1 MDLFKRVIGA
11 TFVAGLATFGLAY
24 NPISTYHY
32 LADPG
37 AAADDEYFY
46 IITDSDDPAPYN
58 ADGKSESEG
67 GHGGY
72 NIKALYG
79 FRSKDMQNWTD
90 FGIIYD
96 ARKID
101 GIGDIWASDIAINPK
116 DHKMY
121 IVFPD
126 GGGGG
131 IGLLKADSIAGP
143 WSNPIANNK
152 KLVGGWGGTAGA
164 HDCDGVAWCFDPG
177 IFFDDDGTGY
187 FTFGGGSNTNRPAAE
202 GNNNIFDIVKFN
214 SSMTGYDWE
223 GRDSLKIGGPKAMEA
238 SYIHKYKDN
247 YYLSYS
253 TTDLRIAYGMS
264 KNPMGPYTYKGI
276 FMGNP
281 SIAGQNI
288 NANNN
293 NHHGIAEFKGH
304 WYVVYHDRRIST
316 GYDGLEKIPA
326 EDGKPNPSPAF
337 HRSVSVDEFTY
348 AADGSMNSLT
358 FTKEGPKQ
366 IEDFDPY
373 DWYPALTSSMQ
384 KGIRSRSLWAPG
396 KVASSLLLPLSSRS
410 ESWIRVSGVDFGK
423 GATGFTVEAASTA
436 DNNKIEIHKGSA
448 TGTLAGT
455 CTLKNTGS
463 KNSFAETSCDV
474 EGLSGIVEQLFLVFK
489 GSQDSTMAI
498 KGWGFE
504 GSGKTPPEPQKPF
517 GGKAWTIP
525 GKIQMEDFDVPGTG
539 RGDEYASYSD
549 NDAENHSCSDKGK
562 EAECTDYREGTGVD
576 LYKKSGDRIVVGYI
590 QKGEWLEY
598 TVNVAETGT
607 YTMFAAV
614 ASDGGSSFKLS
625 MDGEDITAD
634 IAVPA
639 AKKEE
644 GAEQNFDDYAKVS
657 ATVNLV
663 KGVHV
668 LRFTATADWFD
679 IDYINFAAGENAK
692 DDSPIEDSS
701 ASEVTSSDSGEEPS
715 VESSSST
722 TEQVTDPKEE
732 GSEDSTPDTD
742 SPSAIVQNVHLS
754 VSSKTEY
761 HVFDFSG
768 KMVGSVDL
776 AGKTASQALR
786 AGNYGRGVYMLRSVV
801 GNKSFIASTEN

>member
-1 MDLFKRVIGA
+1 MKILNKKGILLFA
-11 TFVAGLATFGLAY
+11 AFGLASSALAY

-46 IITDSDDPAPYN
+46 IITDSDDPAVYN
-58 ADGKSESEG
+58 AT
-67 GHGGY
+67 GY

-96 ARKID
+96 ARQIN
-101 GIGDIWASDIAINPK
+101 GINDIWASGIAKNPN
-116 DHKMY
+116 DGRLY

-131 IGLLKADSIAGP
+131 IGLIGADSIAGP
-143 WSNPIANNK
+143 WTNPLPNNK
-152 KLVGGWGGTAGA
+152 KLINNWGGGLA
-164 HDCDGVAWCFDPG
+164 DCDGIGWCFDPA
-177 IFFDDDGTGY
+177 IFYDTDGTGY
-187 FTFGGGSNTNRPAAE
+187 FTFGGGNSDARPAKD
-202 GNNNIFDIVKFN
+202 NDNNIFNIYKLNKDMKGFD
-214 SSMTGYDWE
+214 TKPTQ
-223 GRDSLKIGGPKAMEA
+223 LKIGGPRAMEA

-253 TTDLRIAYGMS
+253 TADLRIAYGMS
-264 KNPMGPYTYKGI
+264 KSPTGPYTYKGI

-281 SIAGQNI
+281 NINGQNI

-304 WYVVYHDRRIST
+304 WYVVYHDRRISN

-326 EDGKPNPSPAF
+326 DDGKANPVPAF

-348 AADGSMNSLT
+348 AADGSMNSLK
-358 FTKEGPKQ
+358 FTTEGPKQ
-366 IEDFDPY
+366 IENFDPY
-373 DWYPALTSSMQ
+373 DWYPALTSSKQ

-396 KVASSLLLPLSSRS
+396 KVAGSLLLPLASRS

-423 GATGFTVEAASTA
+423 GATGFAVEAASTA
-436 DNNKIEIHKGSA
+436 DDNKIEIRKGSA

-463 KNSFAETSCDV
+463 KNTFAETPCDV
-474 EGLSGIVEQLFLVFK
+474 DGLSGVVEQLFLVFK

-498 KGWGFE
+498 KGWGFQ
-504 GSGKTPPEPQKPF
+504 GSGTTPPEPQKPF
-517 GGKAWTIP
+517 KGEAFAIP
-525 GKIQMEDFDVPGTG
+525 GTIQMENFDIPGTG

-549 NDAENHSCSDKGK
+549 NDEENHGDS
-562 EAECTDYREGTGVD
+562 DYRKEDAPSVD
-576 LYKKSGDRIVVGYI
+576 LYKKSNDRIVVGYI

-614 ASDGGSSFKLS
+614 ASDGGSSFQLA
-625 MDGEDITAD
+625 MDGKNITEE
-634 IAVPA
+634 ITVPP

-644 GAEQNFDDYAKVS
+644 GAEQNFDDYSKVS
-657 ATVNLV
+657 ATVNLT
-663 KGVHV
+663 KGEHV
-668 LRFTATADWFD
+668 LRFMATADWFD
-679 IDYINFAAGENAK
+679 IDYINFVAGENAK
-692 DDSPIEDSS
+692 DDAPLP
-701 ASEVTSSDSGEEPS
+701 GEE
-715 VESSSST
+715 
-722 TEQVTDPKEE
+722 DK
-732 GSEDSTPDTD
+732 D
-742 SPSAIVQNVHLS
+742 AIGNSLNLQISGKNVFN
-754 VSSKTEY
+754 
-761 HVFDFSG
+761 VFDLRG
-768 KMVGSVDL
+768 KKLGQVDIFGKNTVRAL
-776 AGKTASQALR
+776 NEAGFAKS
-786 AGNYGRGVYMLRSVV
+786 VYMLKQV
-801 GNKSFIASTEN
+801 GGSQKMMVNTAR

>member
-1 MDLFKRVIGA
+1 MKILNKKGILLFA
-11 TFVAGLATFGLAY
+11 AFGLASSALAY

-46 IITDSDDPAPYN
+46 IITDSDDPAVYN
-58 ADGKSESEG
+58 AT
-67 GHGGY
+67 GY

-96 ARKID
+96 ARQIN
-101 GIGDIWASDIAINPK
+101 GINDIWASGIAKNPN
-116 DHKMY
+116 DGRLY

-131 IGLLKADSIAGP
+131 IGLIGADSIAGP
-143 WSNPIANNK
+143 WTNPLPNNK
-152 KLVGGWGGTAGA
+152 KLINNWGGGLA
-164 HDCDGVAWCFDPG
+164 DCDGIGWCFDPA
-177 IFFDDDGTGY
+177 IFYDTDGTGY
-187 FTFGGGSNTNRPAAE
+187 FTFGGGNSDARPAKD
-202 GNNNIFDIVKFN
+202 NDNNIFNIYKLNKDMKGFD
-214 SSMTGYDWE
+214 TKPTQ
-223 GRDSLKIGGPKAMEA
+223 LKIGGPRAMEA

-253 TTDLRIAYGMS
+253 TADLRIAYGMS
-264 KNPMGPYTYKGI
+264 KSPMGPYTYKGI

-281 SIAGQNI
+281 NINGQNI

-304 WYVVYHDRRIST
+304 WYVVYHDRRISN

-326 EDGKPNPSPAF
+326 DDGKANPVPAF

-348 AADGSMNSLT
+348 AADGSMNSLK
-358 FTKEGPKQ
+358 FTTEGPKQ
-366 IEDFDPY
+366 IENFDPY
-373 DWYPALTSSMQ
+373 DWYPALTSSKQ

-396 KVASSLLLPLSSRS
+396 KVAGSLLLPLASRS

-423 GATGFTVEAASTA
+423 GATGFVVEAASTA
-436 DNNKIEIHKGSA
+436 DNNKIEIRKGSA

-463 KNSFAETSCDV
+463 KNTFAETPCDV
-474 EGLSGIVEQLFLVFK
+474 DGLSGVVEQLFLVFK

-517 GGKAWTIP
+517 KGEAFAIP
-525 GKIQMEDFDVPGTG
+525 GTIQMENFDIPGTG

-549 NDAENHSCSDKGK
+549 NDEENHGDS
-562 EAECTDYREGTGVD
+562 DYRKEDAPSVD
-576 LYKKSGDRIVVGYI
+576 LYKKSNDRIVVGYI

-614 ASDGGSSFKLS
+614 ASDGGSSFQLA
-625 MDGEDITAD
+625 MDGKNITEE
-634 IAVPA
+634 ITVPP

-644 GAEQNFDDYAKVS
+644 GAEQNFDDYSKVS
-657 ATVNLV
+657 ATVNLT
-663 KGVHV
+663 KGEHV
-668 LRFTATADWFD
+668 LRFMATADWFD
-679 IDYINFAAGENAK
+679 IDYINFVAGENAR
-692 DDSPIEDSS
+692 DDAPLP
-701 ASEVTSSDSGEEPS
+701 GEE
-715 VESSSST
+715 
-722 TEQVTDPKEE
+722 DK
-732 GSEDSTPDTD
+732 D
-742 SPSAIVQNVHLS
+742 AIGNSLNLQISGKNVFN
-754 VSSKTEY
+754 
-761 HVFDFSG
+761 VFDLRG
-768 KMVGSVDL
+768 KKLGQVDIFGKNTVRAL
-776 AGKTASQALR
+776 NEAGFAKS
-786 AGNYGRGVYMLRSVV
+786 VYMLKQV
-801 GNKSFIASTEN
+801 GGSQKMMVNTAR